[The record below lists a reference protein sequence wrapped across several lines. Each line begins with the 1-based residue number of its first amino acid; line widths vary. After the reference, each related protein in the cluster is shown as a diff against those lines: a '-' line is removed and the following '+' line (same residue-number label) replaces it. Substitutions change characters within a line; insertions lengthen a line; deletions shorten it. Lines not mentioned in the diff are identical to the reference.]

1 MNRQWI
7 IMHSQSKHNVAE
19 GEAFS
24 FLQIR
29 HKLLYIP
36 LYKNKIDS
44 SPFNL
49 SARLPFTNKREFI

>member
-1 MNRQWI
+1 
-7 IMHSQSKHNVAE
+7 MHSQSKHNVAE